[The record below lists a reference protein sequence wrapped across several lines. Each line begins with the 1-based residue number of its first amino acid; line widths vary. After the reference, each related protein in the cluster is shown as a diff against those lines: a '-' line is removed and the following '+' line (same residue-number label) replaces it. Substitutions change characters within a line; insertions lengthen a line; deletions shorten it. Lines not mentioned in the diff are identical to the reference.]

1 MQILKYIQSEEFGK
15 HGESIKLVNNIQV
28 SLSIVVLLRE
38 ADASMCLTL
47 ANFLLALSIGI
58 HE

>member
-28 SLSIVVLLRE
+28 SLTFVALLSDTSKRH
-38 ADASMCLTL
+38 SL
-47 ANFLLALSIGI
+47 
-58 HE
+58 